1 METHKGH
8 RKRTKQKYLA
18 SSGADFCDHEIL
30 ELLLFYSIPRRN
42 TNEIAHRLEERFGSI
57 TRMAEA
63 SIDEL
68 KLVDGIGNNSAILL
82 KIVLSLAKKY
92 AKEMK
97 PESKRLSNI
106 EDAVAHANSNT
117 LGATRELV
125 YTTFMDNSLNVL
137 DTNLIAVGA
146 IDEAAPLIRSII
158 ELCVLK
164 RATAVLLTHNHPNG
178 CVEASCADIDFT
190 SLLERELNII
200 GVNLVEH
207 IIVDGVS
214 YNPILK
220 GIRRIN
226 DIYDQIDLN
235 EFYL

>member
-1 METHKGH
+1 MKSFDATS
-8 RKRTKQKYLA
+8 RTLLA
-18 SSGADFCDHEIL
+18 TLFLSGAA
-30 ELLLFYSIPRRN
+30 
-42 TNEIAHRLEERFGSI
+42 IA
-57 TRMAEA
+57 AE
-63 SIDEL
+63 
-68 KLVDGIGNNSAILL
+68 
-82 KIVLSLAKKY
+82 
-92 AKEMK
+92 M
-97 PESKRLSNI
+97 P
-106 EDAVAHANSNT
+106 
-117 LGATRELV
+117 ATS
-125 YTTFMDNSLNVL
+125 TTL

-178 CVEASCADIDFT
+178 CVDASCADIDFT